1 MRYTIA
7 PQQYMQ
13 VFDVDTGQPLS
24 PLIQPEHPFGGSVA
38 VPADRSWVAINRTD
52 QKDAGSVQVHALPGG
67 RRVASIDAPP
77 GNLAMAMPPSE
88 AVILVYDP
96 RDGDSFLIDTST
108 WTRKPSLLSPGQ
120 VAGAAYSQ
128 DGRWLVTADSA
139 GDLVVR
145 DPNTFAEIRRMSSEG
160 GSSRGGF
167 AFSDDGRYLVS
178 TQDGKGRLWDVE
190 SGQLIGQPI
199 EGAPTASPTAF
210 PGRPAGFVTATD
222 THIQIWRFDPPS
234 WVDVACRAAGRN
246 LTRAEWQQY
255 GPRDTPYRPTC
266 GQWPTDA

>member
-1 MRYTIA
+1 
-7 PQQYMQ
+7 
-13 VFDVDTGQPLS
+13 
-24 PLIQPEHPFGGSVA
+24 
-38 VPADRSWVAINRTD
+38 
-52 QKDAGSVQVHALPGG
+52 
-67 RRVASIDAPP
+67 
-77 GNLAMAMPPSE
+77 MA
-88 AVILVYDP
+88 A
-96 RDGDSFLIDTST
+96 
-108 WTRKPSLLSPGQ
+108 
-120 VAGAAYSQ
+120 AAYSQ

-199 EGAPTASPTAF
+199 EGAPTASPASF
-210 PGRPAGFVTATD
+210 PGQPAGFVTATD

-234 WVDVACRAAGRN
+234 WVDVACRAAGPQPHPRRVAAV
-246 LTRAEWQQY
+246 RAA
-255 GPRDTPYRPTC
+255 GHAVSGDLRPV
-266 GQWPTDA
+266 ANRRLMAR